1 MNNLIKILFLIFI
14 FTSQPLFAQNSEES
28 LKVKKLNEYVEF
40 INSGIHGMLI
50 VHRMLENFN
59 QEVNK
64 YVDLQSNQL
73 NFYGNKDL
81 PKNIFEDPD
90 HWFYPISPLDRY
102 KSIKSISTK
111 LSSNTELTLNEAL
124 DRLEQIMQSVNQLRF
139 KIDNFINANDL
150 SDSNNQATIY
160 AMLENGV
167 QLYDSFYQ
175 EKEELYALLKVTYN
189 NEITLS
195 KDKYLEN
202 LQNIYSDSKQI
213 LEALHFGFNSQINGL
228 HTQLNQHIS
237 TANNSQNTQESYKN
251 TIQSAIDF
259 SALAN
264 KYLTQDAF
272 SEKHKLYG
280 KNYYYHN
287 VELAALFNSYGRGV
301 AKYINQYIDESGKNH
316 LKVAEEPH
324 YYKVIYPE
332 KEIKLSGT
340 PLVVESVP
348 EKMKDREVVMR
359 QQKVKVD
366 EKKLLLEIYDNK
378 QEDGD
383 IISLNFNG
391 RWIIEKR
398 KLLKRALK
406 IVVDLNETGENYLI
420 LHAENLGEIPPNTI
434 AIRYYYEGK
443 RQLIVLNSDLNESE
457 MIQLDF
463 QK

>member
-1 MNNLIKILFLIFI
+1 MNNLIKIFSFLILL
-14 FTSQPLFAQNSEES
+14 TSQPLFAQNSEES

-90 HWFYPISPLDRY
+90 HWFYPVSPLDRY
-102 KSIKSISTK
+102 KSIKNLPTK
-111 LSSNTELTLNEAL
+111 FSSSTELPLNEAL

-150 SDSNNQATIY
+150 TDANNQATIY
-160 AMLENGV
+160 ALLENGV

-175 EKEELYALLKVTYN
+175 EKEELYALLKVTYQ
-189 NEITLS
+189 NEISTNI
-195 KDKYLEN
+195 DTDLEN
-202 LQNIYSDSKQI
+202 LKNIHSTAKQI
-213 LEALHFGFNSQINGL
+213 LEALHFGFNGQLSGL
-228 HTQLNQHIS
+228 YTQLNQHIS
-237 TANNSQNTQESYKN
+237 AANNSRNTKEFSKN
-251 TIQSAIDF
+251 TIQSATEF
-259 SALAN
+259 SALTN

-272 SEKHKLYG
+272 SKKHTLYG

-287 VELAALFNSYGRGV
+287 VELAALFNSYGRGI
-301 AKYINQYIDESGKNH
+301 AKYINQYIDQSEKNF
-316 LKVAEEPH
+316 LKLAEEPH
-324 YYKVIYPE
+324 YYKVIYPQ

-348 EKMKDREVVMR
+348 IKMKDREVVMR
-359 QQKVKVD
+359 QQKIKVD

-420 LHAENLGEIPPNTI
+420 LHAENLGEVPPNTI
-434 AIRYYYEGK
+434 AIRYYYQGK

-457 MIQLDF
+457 MIQLDYY
-463 QK
+463 K